1 MNCKECG
8 IKIERKGTNQ
18 KYCKV
23 CKKPKKKENDKRF
36 YQKNKVYYQKQNKKY
51 KEENSERLKE
61 YKKEY
66 NQRPE
71 VKEWIKEY
79 NQRPEVIKKRRI
91 YYNKYKKEYNQ
102 RPEAKAQ
109 QKEYRQRPEV
119 KKRLNIYLKKRKKQD
134 IQFLL
139 QCRLRRAVCDTLK
152 NYTKTGKIMT
162 SKKYGI
168 NYKAIIKYLKPLPK
182 DIKNYEIDHIIP
194 LSWFDLNNPEEMKWA
209 FAPENHQWLTKEE
222 NIVKGNRMIYI
233 KETINNGKL

>member
-71 VKEWIKEY
+71 VKERIKEYNQRPEVKEWIKEYNQRPEFKEWIKEY

-91 YYNKYKKEYNQ
+91 YYNKYTKEKKKE
-102 RPEAKAQ
+102 
-109 QKEYRQRPEV
+109 
-119 KKRLNIYLKKRKKQD
+119 D

-233 KETINNGKL
+233 KETINNGKF